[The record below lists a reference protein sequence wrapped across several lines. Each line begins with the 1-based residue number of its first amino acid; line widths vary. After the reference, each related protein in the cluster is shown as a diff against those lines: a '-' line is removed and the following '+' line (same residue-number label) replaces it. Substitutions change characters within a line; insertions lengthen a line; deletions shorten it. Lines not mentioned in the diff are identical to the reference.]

1 MTNAVANWLAA
12 HGSAATQAGR
22 RLASA
27 PLNALLAVLAMA
39 VSLALPA
46 VGQMLLANA
55 RGLAQQVA
63 PTLEISVFL
72 APDAGRPAAEE
83 IRRRL
88 AAHRGIH
95 GVRFLPREETLARM
109 KGAEGLGEVID
120 ALPRNPFPDA
130 FTVRPA
136 DASPAAMDALAA
148 ELRRLPQV
156 EHVQL
161 DSAWTRRLD
170 AMLRL
175 GRLGILLLAG
185 LLGLGVVAIA
195 FSTARLQVST
205 RTAEIELS
213 RLLGAT
219 DAFVRRPF
227 LWAGTLQGFLAGIS
241 ALTITLAITLW
252 LREPLADAA
261 SLYGLEWRLQGLA
274 AADAM
279 GVLATS
285 AGLGW
290 LGTTLSLRQFLGNI
304 R

>member
-1 MTNAVANWLAA
+1 MTRLAA
-12 HGSAATQAGR
+12 WIHGQRQAAAAALQRLAAT
-22 RLASA
+22 
-27 PLNALLAVLAMA
+27 PLNTLLAVLAMG

-46 VGQMLLANA
+46 LGETLLATG
-55 RGLAQQVA
+55 RGLAERIA
-63 PTLEISVFL
+63 PTLEISLFL
-72 APDAGRPAAEE
+72 APEAGRPAAEE

-88 AAHRGIH
+88 AAHPGIK
-95 GVRFLPREETLARM
+95 GLRFLPREETLARM
-109 KGAEGLGEVID
+109 KTAEGLGDVIE

-136 DASPAAMDALAA
+136 DTAPAAMDALAA

-170 AMLRL
+170 ALLRL
-175 GRLGILLLAG
+175 ARMGTLLLAG

-205 RTAEIELS
+205 RAAEIDLS

-227 LWAGTLQGFLAGIS
+227 LWAGALQGLLA
-241 ALTITLAITLW
+241 ALAALAIVLVVTLW
-252 LREPLADAA
+252 LRTPAA
-261 SLYGLEWRLQGLA
+261 EAAALYGLELQLRWPGPDYAAILLA
-274 AADAM
+274 SGAA
-279 GVLATS
+279 
-285 AGLGW
+285 LGW
-290 LGTTLSLRQFLGNI
+290 LGTALSLRQFLANT

>member
-1 MTNAVANWLAA
+1 MTALARWIA
-12 HGSAATQAGR
+12 GHRSAAREAVR
-22 RLASA
+22 RLAYA
-27 PLNALLAVLAMA
+27 PLNASLAILAMA

-46 VGQMLLANA
+46 IGQMLLGNA
-55 RGLAQQVA
+55 LGLAEQVA
-63 PTLEISVFL
+63 PPLDISLFL
-72 APDAGRPAAEE
+72 SPDAGRPAAEQV
-83 IRRRL
+83 RRRL
-88 AAHRGIH
+88 GAHPGIK
-95 GVRFLPREETLARM
+95 GIRFLPREETLARM
-109 KGAEGLGEVID
+109 KGAAGLGEVID

-136 DASPAAMDALAA
+136 DTAPAAMDALAV

-170 AMLRL
+170 ALLRL

-227 LWAGTLQGFLAGIS
+227 LWAGALQGLLAGLA
-241 ALTITLAITLW
+241 ALAVVAAVTFW
-252 LREPLADAA
+252 LRGPLAEAA
-261 SLYGLEWRLQGLA
+261 SLYGLEWQLRGPAAGDAATVLTA
-274 AADAM
+274 AAA
-279 GVLATS
+279 
-285 AGLGW
+285 LGW
-290 LGTTLSLRQFLGNI
+290 LGTALSLRRFLANT
-304 R
+304 